1 MVSELIGV
9 NNNGCISQG
18 FPEKQNQQERQRE
31 GERGDREREVL
42 FWELLTYTFM
52 EAGKSH
58 DLMSASS

>member
-31 GERGDREREVL
+31 GERGDRERERGFILGTVGL
-42 FWELLTYTFM
+42 YIYGSWEFP
-52 EAGKSH
+52 
-58 DLMSASS
+58 